1 MPTTKDTLH
10 SASRSAH
17 DGVEAGR
24 RLAKR
29 AAHGLDDS
37 SHDLAAKVDSV
48 INRAEDMARDSL
60 SWMRDGSDRVRSRV
74 ASASEASV
82 GYVRENP
89 VRSVVAAAATGAL
102 VYALVSA
109 LRGRREH

>member
-1 MPTTKDTLH
+1 MPTTLH
-10 SASRSAH
+10 SASRQAH

-29 AAHGLDDS
+29 AAHGLDDA

-48 INRAEDMARDSL
+48 INRAEDAARNSL
-60 SWMRDGSDRVRSRV
+60 SWVRDGTDRVRSSV
-74 ASASEASV
+74 ARASETSV
-82 GYVRENP
+82 GYVRDNP

-109 LRGRREH
+109 LRGRRER

>member
-24 RLAKR
+24 RMAKR
-29 AAHGLDDS
+29 AAHGLDDT

-60 SWMRDGSDRVRSRV
+60 SWMRDSGDRVRSGMAR
-74 ASASEASV
+74 ASETSV
-82 GYVRENP
+82 GYVRDNP

-109 LRGRREH
+109 LRNRREH